1 MEKLIPLAKVKQHL
15 RVDADDEDTTIALY
29 RDAAIERAEQY
40 LEAKLTDGTA
50 ADGEIA
56 LNSAIVAACLI
67 AAAWLYE
74 RREGGD
80 TGRTDE
86 MPQGFYALLM
96 PYRRLGVC

>member
-1 MEKLIPLAKVKQHL
+1 MEKLIPLARVKQHL
-15 RVDADDEDTTIALY
+15 RVDGDDEDDTIALY
-29 RDAAIERAEQY
+29 RNAAVERAQQY
-40 LEAKLTDGTA
+40 LEAKLTAGAA

-56 LNSAIVAACLI
+56 INSAIAAACLI
-67 AAAWLYE
+67 AAAWLYAQ
-74 RREGGD
+74 REGGD